1 MNIQI
6 PTRVKTDQGW
16 NLIYPS
22 PEPEQL
28 TREQV
33 INQINNLK
41 ICIKKWEAARERGN
55 PTWGMERCLETIESA
70 KNQLKKYTQL
80 LDEVSTK

>member
-1 MNIQI
+1 MNTQL

-16 NLIYPS
+16 KLTYPS
-22 PEPEQL
+22 PEPLTKEQI
-28 TREQV
+28 
-33 INQINNLK
+33 INQINNAK
-41 ICIKKWEAARERGN
+41 ILVKRWEAARDRGN

-80 LDEVSTK
+80 LEEVSIK